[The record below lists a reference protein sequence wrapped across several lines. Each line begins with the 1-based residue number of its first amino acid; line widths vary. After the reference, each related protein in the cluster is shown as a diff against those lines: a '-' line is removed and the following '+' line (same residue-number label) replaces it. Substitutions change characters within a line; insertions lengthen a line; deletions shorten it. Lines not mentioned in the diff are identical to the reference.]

1 MRRPRARSKATGD
14 DDLCVASLCHAEEG
28 LDMEVLRWGLADEIQ
43 NTCQKMSLNS
53 IFRLLLVTKFLER
66 RHGVFTRVT
75 KQRARRGAGPCEP
88 ALKVM
93 YPLNWEHALL
103 VCFERKCNIGADNV
117 VLDTNR
123 QCSSL
128 YGPENQGANYNAMK
142 IYRELGGVIWKG
154 VAAVPPKITYKG
166 S

>member
-1 MRRPRARSKATGD
+1 MTCALPASATRRRAWTWKSFVGAWRTKYKT
-14 DDLCVASLCHAEEG
+14 HAKK
-28 LDMEVLRWGLADEIQ
+28 L
-43 NTCQKMSLNS
+43 SLNS